1 MWVHNLSPDLFVVG
15 PIHIRFYGLV
25 YVFGFLLA
33 YYLLRSALRK
43 GRIPNLT
50 EARLDSYIFWCMIGL
65 VVGARLYHVIVDYGL
80 YAGRPLDMLK
90 IWEGGLAFHGGLI
103 GLALVTWIFVRKYRI
118 AFYDLADAMVL
129 PAALTLGLGR
139 LANFINGEL
148 WGTPADVPW
157 CVVFPAAD
165 ELCRHPS
172 QIYEAAKNFANLGV
186 LVLLNRRSFVLQRVR
201 PPGFLLW
208 AFVAVYGW
216 LRFAVTHF
224 RDDAGWA
231 GTPWPL
237 ARWLALLMGIVGLA
251 VLIWKYRAKAASI
264 KPRRRARTP

>member
-1 MWVHNLSPDLFVVG
+1 
-15 PIHIRFYGLV
+15 
-25 YVFGFLLA
+25 
-33 YYLLRSALRK
+33 
-43 GRIPNLT
+43 
-50 EARLDSYIFWCMIGL
+50 
-65 VVGARLYHVIVDYGL
+65 
-80 YAGRPLDMLK
+80 
-90 IWEGGLAFHGGLI
+90 
-103 GLALVTWIFVRKYRI
+103 
-118 AFYDLADAMVL
+118 MVL